1 MSNKKWFSVA
11 VLREMY
17 SPDIQ
22 GHGAV
27 DFLRSQDGRDDVE
40 AYALEEARDM
50 VGELDNEVYYTSSGE
65 SGRPDYVV
73 VSYDDAMW
81 ISEGRNS
88 DMGNYDWEGSDCD
101 CGDCRNCTEMMIAQ
115 DRDYVLRN
123 KI

>member
-1 MSNKKWFSVA
+1 MSNKLFSVA
-11 VLREMY
+11 VLREMF

-40 AYALEEARDM
+40 AFALDEARDM

-88 DMGNYDWEGSDCD
+88 DMGNYDWEGAACD
-101 CGDCRNCTEMMIAQ
+101 CGDCKICFEMMIAQ

>member
-1 MSNKKWFSVA
+1 MSNKLFSVA
-11 VLREMY
+11 VLREMF

-88 DMGNYDWEGSDCD
+88 DMGNYDWEGAACD
-101 CGDCRNCTEMMIAQ
+101 CGYCKICFEMMIAQ
-115 DRDYVLRN
+115 DRSYIRRN

>member
-1 MSNKKWFSVA
+1 MSNKLFSVA
-11 VLREMY
+11 VLREMF

-22 GHGAV
+22 GLGAV
-27 DFLRSQDGRDDVE
+27 DFVRSQDGRDDVE

-65 SGRPDYVV
+65 SGRPAYVV

-88 DMGNYDWEGSDCD
+88 DMGNYDWEGAACD
-101 CGDCRNCTEMMIAQ
+101 CGDCKICFEMMIAQ
-115 DRDYVLRN
+115 DRSYIRRN

>member
-1 MSNKKWFSVA
+1 MSNKKWFSIA
-11 VLREMY
+11 VLREVY
-17 SPDIQ
+17 GPDIQ

-40 AYALEEARDM
+40 AFALEEARDM
-50 VGELDNEVYYTSSGE
+50 VGELDDEVYVTSNGE
-65 SGRPDYVV
+65 SGRPEYVV
-73 VSYDDAMW
+73 VSYDDACW

-88 DMGNYDWEGSDCD
+88 DMGNYDWEGADCD
-101 CGDCRNCTEMMIAQ
+101 CGDCRNCTKMMINQ